1 MSTLKADTI
10 QSTSGGAATLTKQSA
25 AKTFVAYKSTTST
38 AIYNSQSLNVS
49 SLSDVSTGKTEVNLT
64 SAHSVAVYATS
75 DSGGD
80 GSAGFSTWM
89 GYSNMTAS
97 VYRIET
103 GNASFNNAD
112 TAYHSAQTYG
122 DLA

>member
-49 SLSDVSTGKTEVNLT
+49 SLTDNGTGNTNVNLT
-64 SAHSVAVYATS
+64 NAHSVAVYATS

-80 GSAGFSTWM
+80 GSTGFSTWV
-89 GYSNMTAS
+89 GYSSMTAS

-103 GNASFNNAD
+103 GNQSFSNTD
-112 TAYHSAQTYG
+112 TNYHSAQTYG

>member
-10 QSTSGGAATLTKQSA
+10 QSTGGGAATLTNQSA

-49 SLSDVSTGKTEVNLT
+49 SLSDIGTGKTDVNLT
-64 SAHSVAVYATS
+64 NAHSVAVYATS

-80 GSAGFSTWM
+80 GSTGYSTWM
-89 GYSNMTAS
+89 GYAQMTAS
-97 VYRIET
+97 VTRVNT
-103 GNASFNNAD
+103 GNAAFSNAD
-112 TAYHSAQTYG
+112 TTYHSHQTYG

>member
-1 MSTLKADTI
+1 MSTVHCNTV
-10 QSTSGGAATLTKQSA
+10 QTSSGGPVTLTKQSA

-49 SLSDVSTGKTEVNLT
+49 SLSDIGTGKTNVNLT
-64 SAHSVAVYATS
+64 NAHSVAVYATS

-80 GSAGFSTWM
+80 GSTGYSTWM
-89 GYSNMTAS
+89 SYVEMTAS
-97 VYRIET
+97 VTRVNT
-103 GNASFNNAD
+103 GNASFSNAD
-112 TAYHSAQTYG
+112 TSYHSHQTYG